1 MSPSV
6 MVLRHTVLVRAD
18 RLLSI
23 LLLLQEHGR
32 LSARRLAERL
42 EVSERTVH
50 RDMEA
55 LAMAGVPVWAQPGRR
70 GGWELADGYRTDLTG
85 LSEGELRSLVLA
97 SASSQLR
104 HLGVGEDLDRAITK
118 VLAALPETRRTSA
131 RATGSY
137 IHVDP
142 AGWRRSDDAVPWL
155 PTVEG
160 ALRADRR
167 IRIRYERASDETT
180 VDRTVDPLGLVVQ
193 GSTWYLV
200 AAIDGSTRTYRV
212 SRLRAVEVLD
222 EPADR
227 PPDLDLAALWASS
240 REAFRRA
247 LPETTWTMLVAP
259 AAIGRVRLG
268 WRFAAPIEESPA
280 RDDGWVEVRC
290 RADGLAM
297 AIECTL
303 GLGPD
308 AVALEPPELV
318 DGVRTR
324 ALAAVDGR
332 HGMAAADPPRMLRP

>member
-1 MSPSV
+1 M
-6 MVLRHTVLVRAD
+6 RAD

-55 LAMAGVPVWAQPGRR
+55 LAMAGVPVWAQPGRQ

-131 RATGSY
+131 RTAGSY

-142 AGWRRSDDAVPWL
+142 AGWRRPDDAVPWL
-155 PTVEG
+155 PDLEA
-160 ALRADRR
+160 ALRAGRR
-167 IRIRYERASDETT
+167 VRIRYERATDEAT
-180 VDRTVDPLGLVVQ
+180 VERTIDPLGLVVQ

-200 AAIDGSTRTYRV
+200 AAIEGSTRTYRV
-212 SRLRAVEVLD
+212 SRLRDVAILD

-227 PPDLDLAALWASS
+227 PADLDLAAVWASS

-247 LPETTWTMLVAP
+247 LPQATWSMLVSP
-259 AAIGRVRLG
+259 AVIGRVRLG
-268 WRFAAPIEESPA
+268 WRFASLVEESPPG
-280 RDDGWVEVRC
+280 DDGWIPVRC
-290 RADGLAM
+290 RADGLPM

-308 AVALEPPELV
+308 AVPVEPPALV
-318 DGVRTR
+318 QGVLAR
-324 ALAAVDGR
+324 ARAVVDRLQRAAPS
-332 HGMAAADPPRMLRP
+332 DPPRMLPS